1 MLAHKV
7 SCLLPKGLTAAKT
20 VTHARSLSAIAAA
33 TPSPLSPSSSQTQL
47 QKQPQ
52 AHNSN
57 SNYHCTRIRTYVS
70 RAHPEPIPEF
80 SVPTGL
86 QMVLDGT
93 EERKKLRAKKWER
106 NKDKRRSKGIEVSEL
121 RFCGIYFGVRRGKRN
136 RVDWLGHSL
145 VTVTSIGC
153 GVLCVGQYCMSDC
166 KPNRNRLCIFLLL
179 WRCAFSVPTFAN
191 TSWILF
197 QKSNDMPQLKC
208 NGIIRPKPN
217 LRQYTYTSI

>member
-1 MLAHKV
+1 MVAFNLSFDNNSIIIFHHIQRQERNNNKRIGSGSKIVRTRMLAHKV

-70 RAHPEPIPEF
+70 RAHPKPIPEF

-136 RVDWLGHSL
+136 RVD
-145 VTVTSIGC
+145 
-153 GVLCVGQYCMSDC
+153 
-166 KPNRNRLCIFLLL
+166 
-179 WRCAFSVPTFAN
+179 
-191 TSWILF
+191 
-197 QKSNDMPQLKC
+197 
-208 NGIIRPKPN
+208 
-217 LRQYTYTSI
+217 